1 MNTLTHTTSP
11 SCPYDVVLT
20 RGKCKSVTAVET
32 GLTGSFVFSCCS
44 SVYCRASWS
53 MLGEVLTS
61 GHLVWTTYT
70 EKMVRKGLER
80 ERKRKVSCALSQF
93 SQSKKKKKKK
103 SFKVNQFT
111 WRSFSHWT
119 SLSTFPE
126 FNFIKLS
133 SVTCSVTKNK
143 TNSLSNLW
151 ADFCTS
157 NILWECP

>member
-61 GHLVWTTYT
+61 GHLVWTTHT
-70 EKMVRKGLER
+70 EKNGWRNREKKER
-80 ERKRKVSCALSQF
+80 LVVHFLSF
-93 SQSKKKKKKK
+93 LKAKKKKKTT
-103 SFKVNQFT
+103 FKVDQFT
-111 WRSFSHWT
+111 WRPFWHWT

-126 FNFIKLS
+126 FNFIKL
-133 SVTCSVTKNK
+133 CSNAVWPRRK
-143 TNSLSNLW
+143 LNLCQICEQI
-151 ADFCTS
+151 FCTS